1 MVRSSWIKPFGI
13 VALSAIALTAIMPV
27 MEAAASHRHHRHHRH
42 HGGDAFVAGVAGAII
57 GSALSGPVYA
67 APPPPPV
74 VYVDPDSYGPY
85 YPVYEPPAVV
95 YQPPVV
101 VYQEPQVVYE
111 PPIIVEPKSM
121 RRPLSEYN
129 ANRIHGQPGGPPK
142 VITYDDAVRG
152 GGLAEPWSEAWF
164 DYCRGKFRSFDSK
177 TGTYLGYDGH
187 RHFCV
192 VK

>member
-1 MVRSSWIKPFGI
+1 MARSSWIKPLGI
-13 VALSAIALTAIMPV
+13 LAVGAIALTAIMPV
-27 MEAAASHRHHRHHRH
+27 LEAAAGQRHHRH

-57 GSALSGPVYA
+57 GSALTGPVYA

-74 VYVDPDSYGPY
+74 VYVDPDPYGPY

-101 VYQEPQVVYE
+101 VYEEPRVVYE
-111 PPIIVEPKSM
+111 PPIYVEPKSM

-129 ANRIHGQPGGPPK
+129 ANRIHRQPSAPPK

-152 GGLAEPWSEAWF
+152 PGLAEPWSEAWF
-164 DYCRGKFRSFDSK
+164 DYCRSKFRSFDAK
-177 TGTYLGYDGH
+177 TGTYLGYDGQ